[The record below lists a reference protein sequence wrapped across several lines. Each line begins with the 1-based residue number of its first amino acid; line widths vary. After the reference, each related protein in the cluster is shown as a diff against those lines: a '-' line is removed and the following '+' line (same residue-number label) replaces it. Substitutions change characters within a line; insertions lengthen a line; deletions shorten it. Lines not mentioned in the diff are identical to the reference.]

1 MIGLKDKKKTWSRND
16 FGVNKRIFCKW
27 NNIPIVAV
35 GSNFAIHL
43 PVQKVKRRVKKYSN
57 AIVHQSDLVQLYK
70 TGMGEVDV
78 MDSLLDS
85 CRPTI

>member
-43 PVQKVKRRVKKYSN
+43 PVQKVKRRVKK
-57 AIVHQSDLVQLYK
+57 
-70 TGMGEVDV
+70 
-78 MDSLLDS
+78 
-85 CRPTI
+85 